1 MTLVHPVRGAGV
13 HALSK
18 FQVSS
23 LSRKDSERVSLEMV
37 GDRRAKRPSCAA
49 SRVSELHLA
58 VEVAARP
65 GEKLEFFSRKLAACF
80 EILNR
85 SFAPHNEQENICE
98 NQIPS

>member
-49 SRVSELHLA
+49 SRVSELRLA
-58 VEVAARP
+58 VVVAARP
-65 GEKLEFFSRKLAACF
+65 GEKLEFFFSKTSGLF
-80 EILNR
+80 
-85 SFAPHNEQENICE
+85 
-98 NQIPS
+98 

>member
-1 MTLVHPVRGAGV
+1 MSSFNTLVAIAKIFTLRNTQMTLVHPVRGAGV

-49 SRVSELHLA
+49 SRVSELRLA

-65 GEKLEFFSRKLAACF
+65 GEKLDQRQ
-80 EILNR
+80 
-85 SFAPHNEQENICE
+85 H
-98 NQIPS
+98 